1 MNKQF
6 LLQMLELS
14 NSNRPFKYVSELL
27 LQIAVDPELNDDV
40 SIDDFDNEF
49 YSVRSIKWIKQCF
62 NFNLK

>member
-14 NSNRPFKYVSELL
+14 NTNRPFKYVSELL
-27 LQIAVDPELNDDV
+27 LQIAVDPELDDNV

-49 YSVRSIKWIKQCF
+49 YSVRSISWIKQCF

>member
-14 NSNRPFKYVSELL
+14 NSNKPFKYVSELL
-27 LQIAVDPELNDDV
+27 LQIAVDPELDDNV

-49 YSVRSIKWIKQCF
+49 YSVRSISWIKQCF

>member
-27 LQIAVDPELNDDV
+27 LQIAVDPELDDNV

-49 YSVRSIKWIKQCF
+49 YSVRSISWIKQCF

>member
-1 MNKQF
+1 
-6 LLQMLELS
+6 MLELS

>member
-14 NSNRPFKYVSELL
+14 NSNKPFKYVSELL
-27 LQIAVDPELNDDV
+27 LQIAVDPELDDNV

-49 YSVRSIKWIKQCF
+49 YSVRSLTWIRQCF

>member
-1 MNKQF
+1 
-6 LLQMLELS
+6 MLELS

-27 LQIAVDPELNDDV
+27 LQIAVDPELDDNV

-49 YSVRSIKWIKQCF
+49 YSVRSISWIKQCF

>member
-27 LQIAVDPELNDDV
+27 LQIAVDPELDDNV

-49 YSVRSIKWIKQCF
+49 YSVRSLTWIRQCF